1 MRAIILAAG
10 RGMRLKQADDE
21 QLPKCLLRFDGM
33 TLLERHLRLLRSAGV
48 EDVVL
53 ALGWRHELV
62 SAELERL
69 NWLPRPEIVLNPRYE
84 LGSVLTVHTVAEAMT
99 RGGDVLLMDA
109 DVLYH
114 ERIMAALTAGRK
126 PTNRVLLD
134 RDFEAGDEPVKL
146 CVRAGVPIELR
157 KQLAPD
163 LKYDTIGESV
173 GFFRFDEPGARRLAA
188 IVSDYVASD
197 RAHLP
202 HEEAVRDFFREGSHA
217 VEVTDVTGSPWIE
230 IDFPNDVSC
239 AAHEVL
245 PQLRPLCAPSY
256 KDNHH
261 ECFISPR
268 PGPAYVGHCRECRR
282 HAQRQAASDAVE
294 SAARVYSGSP

>member
-1 MRAIILAAG
+1 
-10 RGMRLKQADDE
+10 MRLREAADV
-21 QLPKCLLRFDGM
+21 PKCLLSFDGM
-33 TLLERHLRLLRSAGV
+33 TLLERHLRLLRQAGV
-48 EDVVL
+48 DEVVL

-62 SAELERL
+62 SAELDRL
-69 NWLPRPEIVLNPRYE
+69 EWRPRPEIVLNPRFE

-114 ERIMAALTAGRK
+114 DRIMAALVAGEK
-126 PTNRVLLD
+126 PVNRVLLD

-146 CVRAGVPIELR
+146 CVRDGVPVELR

-173 GFFRFDEPGARRLAA
+173 GFFRFDQAGARRLAA
-188 IVSDYVASD
+188 IVADYVGSD

-202 HEEAVRDFFREGSHA
+202 HEEAVRDLFREGSQV
-217 VEVTDVTGSPWIE
+217 VEVADVTGAPWIE
-230 IDFPNDVSC
+230 IDFPNDVSR

-245 PQLRPLCAPSY
+245 PQLRPIA
-256 KDNHH
+256 N
-261 ECFISPR
+261 
-268 PGPAYVGHCRECRR
+268 
-282 HAQRQAASDAVE
+282 
-294 SAARVYSGSP
+294 